1 MFSEYSLVYGADRLV
16 RDLLRSYVELYY
28 FAALASG
35 ATFAACLMALDV
47 GDTTMNNELIE
58 LLEYLRTLDP
68 DEVVDYLG
76 LDTETLVD
84 NLIGVAD
91 DWLAEKE
98 EEYDE

>member
-1 MFSEYSLVYGADRLV
+1 MNDELV
-16 RDLLRSYVELYY
+16 
-28 FAALASG
+28 
-35 ATFAACLMALDV
+35 
-47 GDTTMNNELIE
+47 E

-68 DEVVDYLG
+68 DEVVEYLG

-91 DWLAEKE
+91 DWLTERE

>member
-1 MFSEYSLVYGADRLV
+1 
-16 RDLLRSYVELYY
+16 
-28 FAALASG
+28 
-35 ATFAACLMALDV
+35 
-47 GDTTMNNELIE
+47 MNNELIE